1 MQAHYSLVFK
11 RNFQKEIGKKDFMD
25 RKREVIPL

>member
-11 RNFQKEIGKKDFMD
+11 KNFQKEIGKKDFMD
-25 RKREVIPL
+25 RKRVIPL